1 MLLRR
6 SLPLLAAL
14 LLAACDNPRAEV
26 LKRLRK
32 ADAAEL
38 RTDAA
43 RLHTQL
49 LHAPDQ
55 DYLPL
60 KSNWWTERIRK
71 LKPLRVGLYRDGL
84 AIALREDPGS
94 EYGLHITPQ
103 SVSKIPSPSQYI
115 RYDRIEDGIYSYT
128 LQR

>member
-1 MLLRR
+1 MSPCRCI
-6 SLPLLAAL
+6 PFLAAL
-14 LLAACDNPRAEV
+14 LLIACDTPRSQV
-26 LKRLRK
+26 LAQLRK
-32 ADAAEL
+32 TNAAEL

-49 LHAPDQ
+49 LHTPDQ
-55 DYLPL
+55 EYIPV

-84 AIALREDPGS
+84 AIALREEPGF
-94 EYGLHITPQ
+94 EYGLHIIPQ
-103 SVSKIPSPSQYI
+103 GVARIPTPSPYIQYEP
-115 RYDRIEDGIYSYT
+115 IEDGVFAYT